1 MPHALRQI
9 LALLACAAVL
19 WAILNQVNH
28 HAAPWALTF
37 SVAGLFVTLPALRL
51 SLRTG
56 LACALLAGLWL
67 DAASPL
73 PFGRHALLLG
83 LAFCFVHRLRD
94 RLPRTETVVAVVV
107 ALFVNLALF
116 VALAFLDLGS
126 LPDPAAGGLRLLADL
141 LLSQLLTVLVGPW
154 FFALQTA
161 SLRLVGAPP
170 AQIVSRYA

>member
-1 MPHALRQI
+1 MPSSLRQI
-9 LALLACAAVL
+9 LVLLACAAVL
-19 WAILNQVNH
+19 WAIVNQLNH
-28 HAAPWALTF
+28 YAAPWAFTF

-56 LACALLAGLWL
+56 LVCVLFAGLWI

-83 LAFCFVHRLRD
+83 LAFCFVHRLRG
-94 RLPRTETVVAVVV
+94 RLPRTETIVAVVV

-116 VALAFLDLGS
+116 VALAFLDLGG
-126 LPDPAAGGLRLLADL
+126 LPDPGSGGLRLLADL
-141 LLSQLLTVLVGPW
+141 LLSQLLTALVGPW
-154 FFALQTA
+154 FFALQIA
-161 SLRLVGAPP
+161 ALRLVGAPP

>member
-1 MPHALRQI
+1 MPVAPRQV
-9 LALLACAAVL
+9 LALFVCAAVL
-19 WAILNQVNH
+19 WAIVNQLNH
-28 HAAPWALTF
+28 YASPWALTV

-51 SLRTG
+51 PLRTG
-56 LACALLAGLWL
+56 LACVLLTGLWL

-83 LAFCFVHRLRD
+83 LAFCFVHRIRD
-94 RLPRTETVVAVVV
+94 RLPRTETIVAVVV

-116 VALAFLDLGS
+116 VVLAFLDLGS

-141 LLSQLLTVLVGPW
+141 LLTQLLTVLVGPW
-154 FFALQTA
+154 FIALQTA